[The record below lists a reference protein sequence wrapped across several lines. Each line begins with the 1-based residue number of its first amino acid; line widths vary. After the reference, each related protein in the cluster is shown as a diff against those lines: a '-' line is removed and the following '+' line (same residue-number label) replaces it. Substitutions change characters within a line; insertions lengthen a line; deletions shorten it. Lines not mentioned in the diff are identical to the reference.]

1 MDLREWSK
9 SNANYGEKLV
19 NSGIEGA
26 RCGGE
31 AFLNGESLAPFLSE
45 SVRSALRPA
54 ALGACLGALGSSSGF
69 RQKSLGRVL
78 GFGLLGGA
86 IGFGAGVMWR
96 SRRLVAS
103 AAGGAARSIGKVRD
117 ERWLAR
123 HSIDYA

>member
-19 NSGIEGA
+19 TSGIEGA

-31 AFLNGESLAPFLSE
+31 AFLDGEALTPFLSE
-45 SVRSALRPA
+45 SVRRALRPA
-54 ALGACLGALGSSSGF
+54 ALGACLGALGSSSGS

-78 GFGLLGGA
+78 AFGLIGGA
-86 IGFGAGVMWR
+86 IGLSAGIAWK

-103 AAGGAARSIGKVRD
+103 AAGGAARSIGRVRD
-117 ERWLAR
+117 ERWLAK
-123 HSIDYA
+123 HPINYA